1 MLSSPHKPN
10 HLSLLAL
17 AATCILWGTTW
28 TVSKLAMDK
37 AGIPALQLAY
47 IRQCLAALCF
57 LGYFLIMKRTPLPR
71 WKDIGWLLGM
81 SVLMMV
87 MANGL
92 STMGLDHIP
101 AGMASLLGAT
111 YPLCVVL
118 IEWIFFNQR
127 KLNKGTMLGIF
138 IGLAGVTLV
147 FSNQLNFNTKE
158 PVALGLTLSV
168 AALLSWSFG
177 TVFLSRNKR
186 PMNPYYAMGWQMLMG
201 SAMVFLLSQ
210 LVQKQ
215 MPISSITWE
224 GWAYVFYL
232 VVAGSVL
239 SFIAFIYTLKT
250 LPVAL
255 SSMYA
260 YINPI
265 VAMIT
270 AYFFIGDT
278 ISWTTLMGA
287 LITLGGVYLVKRS
300 STPKESPMA
309 EPEL

>member
-1 MLSSPHKPN
+1 LSFAPHKPN
-10 HLSLLAL
+10 HFSFLAL

-47 IRQCLAALCF
+47 IRQCLAATCF
-57 LGYFLIMKRTPLPR
+57 LGYFLIVKRTPLPR
-71 WKDIGWLLGM
+71 WTDLGWLLGM

-127 KLNKGTMLGIF
+127 NLNKGTMLGIL
-138 IGLAGVTLV
+138 IGLGGITLV
-147 FSNQLNFNTKE
+147 FSNQLDFNTNE

-186 PMNPYYAMGWQMLMG
+186 SMNPYYAMGWQMLMG
-201 SAMVFLLSQ
+201 AGMVFLLSQ

-215 MPISSITWE
+215 IPIQSITWE
-224 GWAYVFYL
+224 GWGYILYL
-232 VVAGSVL
+232 VLAGSVI

-250 LPVAL
+250 LSVAL

-270 AYFFIGDT
+270 AYIFIGDT
-278 ISWTTLMGA
+278 ISLTTMIGA
-287 LITLGGVYLVKRS
+287 LITLGGVYMVKRS
-300 STPKESPMA
+300 SKAKDTLMT